1 MFIFLTTGAT
11 IILSYSSIL
20 DGYGRNAGILFIFF
34 SALSLYPVYRY
45 SMKMAPGPAA
55 NSRAGN
61 TGRIISL
68 MIIAA
73 ILSIVLFRRI
83 SGLGD
88 ESILLPQSTYFARV
102 ERVIDRRYDQEVSI
116 HFRLGG
122 TDAVIPNDKPAW
134 YRGIAYISDE
144 SNLNV
149 GNEVKIAGKPVSVA
163 RSGARSPIH
172 RMLLSR
178 GIQYVF
184 YLKSDAVSVVA
195 SGKTVKKRMRDRLS
209 ASCDALFGKET
220 SSVVK
225 ALYFGNQY
233 YIDKHILNDF
243 KRAGVLHILAAS
255 GLHVGVVAAIPLFV
269 LGLFRL
275 NRKCIFVATA
285 VVVALYLYITD
296 MPVSLIRASIM
307 FMIYALHRIANRE
320 VNIINALFLSAIIIL
335 AMFPHE
341 IYSLGFQLSFGA
353 TLGILLFHRL
363 YRRVFSYLPPR
374 ISDSL
379 ALTISA
385 QAPVIPVLLVQV
397 GEINLSGVI
406 SNIIVVPA
414 MSLLL
419 VVSLAANGL
428 FIVTAHAVLIGNL
441 ADTIFAVNKSVI
453 GFISGLDCHFKVA
466 AVHPALFAAFG
477 LLILPLLPWFSRRK
491 VMSLSIA
498 SAFAVAWILLGSL
511 QAPDR
516 DNRLITHNRGSALL
530 VREGTSLAVIGS
542 LPDMNQMEL
551 VTSAIGKTG
560 CREITLYIPMP
571 DYPNIA
577 GYSYLAKRFP
587 VRHCYLSDKF
597 PIRKYIKKFF
607 KILDRDGVGITL
619 YDFNAPAG
627 AAGTALQ
634 TAGMAA
640 APDRACVLYKL
651 LAR

>member
-1 MFIFLTTGAT
+1 
-11 IILSYSSIL
+11 
-20 DGYGRNAGILFIFF
+20 
-34 SALSLYPVYRY
+34 
-45 SMKMAPGPAA
+45 MAPGPGA
-55 NSRAGN
+55 NHRARRS
-61 TGRIISL
+61 GRIICL
-68 MIIAA
+68 LIIAA

-88 ESILLPQSTYFARV
+88 ESIELPQSTYFARV
-102 ERVIDRRYDQEVSI
+102 ESVIDRRYDQEVSI
-116 HFRLGG
+116 EFRLGG
-122 TDAVIPNDKPAW
+122 TEPAVPNDKPEW
-134 YRGIAYISDE
+134 YSGIAYLSDE

-149 GNEVKIAGKPVSVA
+149 GSEVKIAGKPVAVA
-163 RSGARSPIH
+163 RSGKRSPIS
-172 RMLLSR
+172 RLLLSR

-184 YLKSDAVSVVA
+184 YLKSDAVSVIT

-225 ALYFGNQY
+225 ALYYGNQN
-233 YIDKHILNDF
+233 YIDKHIINDF
-243 KRAGVLHILAAS
+243 KRAGVLHILSAS

-307 FMIYALHRIANRE
+307 FMIYALHRIADRE

-353 TLGILLFHRL
+353 TLGILLFFRL
-363 YRRVFSYLPPR
+363 YRMVFSYLPSR

-385 QAPVIPVLLVQV
+385 QVPVIPVLLVQV
-397 GEINLSGVI
+397 GEINLPGVI

-419 VVSLAANGL
+419 IVSLAANGI
-428 FIVTAHAVLIGNL
+428 FIITAHAVHIGNL
-441 ADTIFAVNKSVI
+441 SDMIFAFNKYII
-453 GFISGLDCHFKVA
+453 GFISGLDCHYSVA
-466 AVHPALFAAFG
+466 AVHPVLFAAFG

-498 SAFAVAWILLGSL
+498 SAFAVVWILLGSL

-516 DNRLITHNRGSALL
+516 VSRLITHNRGSALL
-530 VREGTSLAVIGS
+530 VRDGTSLSIIGS

-551 VTSAIGKTG
+551 VTGAIGKAG
-560 CREITLYIPMP
+560 YREVTLYIPKP
-571 DYPNIA
+571 DYPNIV

-597 PIRKYIKKFF
+597 PVRKYIKNFF

-640 APDRACVLYKL
+640 APDRACVLYKQQ
-651 LAR
+651 AR